1 MNRQRSLLTLAAA
14 ALLVVPLS
22 ACTMGAGSSGA
33 MPPGPDSLSREEST
47 TELDIANGAM
57 DSSAADAGA
66 GVAKEAPSS
75 ANAGKSVIQNGD
87 ISVTVGDPEAAALEV
102 VQITEKLGGY
112 VESQSVSA
120 AGAGITA
127 NATLSVRVP
136 AAKIDEAFA
145 ALAEVGEV
153 TSQNRSST
161 DVTAEH
167 VDLKARVAAL
177 KESVKR
183 LTELMTD
190 SASTGELIEAEAA
203 LSQRQQELDGLTAQ
217 LKALEGQVDESS
229 IWVTLSTK
237 SVVVPGGP
245 TNFWDGLLAGIGSLS
260 AAGAG
265 ALVLLGVLLPWLVLG
280 GIIAAIVLLIVR
292 AARRRGRKPAVDAPS
307 ADPTHTQ
314 AADPAHATDPAHA
327 ADPGHALPGDPAL
340 TVDPAL
346 PIDPAYPQHPGQP
359 PHTPNQNW

>member
-1 MNRQRSLLTLAAA
+1 MNRQRSLLSLAAA

-22 ACTMGAGSSGA
+22 ACSMASGSSGA
-33 MPPGPDSLSREEST
+33 MPPGTDSRASGESA
-47 TELDIANGAM
+47 TELDIANGAV
-57 DSSAADAGA
+57 DASAADARA
-66 GVAKEAPSS
+66 GVTKEGSDNAT
-75 ANAGKSVIQNGD
+75 AGKSVIQNGD
-87 ISVTVGDPEAAALEV
+87 ISVTVSDPEAAALEV
-102 VQITEKLGGY
+102 VALTEKLGGY

-120 AGAGITA
+120 AGDGSTA

-136 AAKIDEAFA
+136 AEKIDEAFA
-145 ALAEVGEV
+145 ALAEVGDV

-217 LKALEGQVDESS
+217 LKALEGQVDESA

-245 TNFWDGLLAGIGSLS
+245 TNFWDGLLAGLGSLS

-280 GIIAAIVLLIVR
+280 GIITLIVLLIVR
-292 AARRRGRKPAVDAPS
+292 AARRRGRRATGDASP
-307 ADPTHTQ
+307 
-314 AADPAHATDPAHA
+314 ADPAHTQPSDPAHA
-327 ADPGHALPGDPAL
+327 LPADPAL
-340 TVDPAL
+340 QADPTLPVDPAY
-346 PIDPAYPQHPGQP
+346 PQHPQHPGQP
-359 PHTPNQNW
+359 PHTPGQNW